1 MRYFLYLSPIIVLGN
16 SLMQNWFFRYK
27 LHHIPFWIGYHLLW
41 LWINIGSLPDAYA
54 YLFLGP
60 LPIKFYFY
68 IVFQALGAYF
78 NLYYLMPRF
87 LIVGKYKTYIALVM
101 LTILV
106 CSAFIVSGYYLAP
119 YFSDLTFEQI
129 FGRRRDQYL
138 LIFMTNAFPSTLGS
152 MTLAMSIKLGKNW
165 LETEK
170 KRLIVEKD
178 NLETEL
184 KYLKSQINPHFLFNT
199 INSIFVLIHKNPDL
213 ASESLA
219 SFSEMLRYQLYECN
233 DQEIPLSKEL
243 HFLENFIELESL
255 RLNENQTELQFEIN
269 HASAHSAGIAP
280 FILLPFVENAFKHV
294 SKGKTQK
301 NFIRMDLAVK
311 ENKTLEMKIE
321 NSRGTEINTTSSG
334 IGLKNVQRRL
344 NLIYPHRHT
353 LTIESDHE
361 VFVVAL
367 TIDLK

>member
-1 MRYFLYLSPIIVLGN
+1 
-16 SLMQNWFFRYK
+16 MQNWFFRYK
-27 LHHIPFWIGYHLLW
+27 LHHILFWICYHLLW

-54 YLFLGP
+54 YLFLGA
-60 LPIKFYFY
+60 LPVKFYGY
-68 IVFQALGAYF
+68 IIFQALGAYF

-87 LIVGKYKTYIALVM
+87 LIKGKYLTYTALVL
-101 LTILV
+101 LTIIV
-106 CSAFIVSGYYLAP
+106 CSALIVSGYYLAP

-129 FGRRRDQYL
+129 FGRRPDQYL
-138 LIFMTNAFPSTLGS
+138 LIFTSNAFPSTVGS
-152 MTLAMSIKLGKNW
+152 MTFAMSIKLGKNW
-165 LETEK
+165 LETEQ
-170 KRLIVEKD
+170 KRLTLEKD

-255 RLNENQTELQFEIN
+255 RLNENQTDLQFEII
-269 HASAHSAGIAP
+269 HASASGVNIAP

-294 SKGKTQK
+294 SKGKTQQ
-301 NFIRMDLAVK
+301 NFIRMRLAVK
-311 ENKTLEMKIE
+311 DHKTLEMHIE
-321 NSRGTEINTTSSG
+321 NSRGTEVNTPSSG
-334 IGLKNVQRRL
+334 IGLKNARRRL
-344 NLIYPHRHT
+344 NLIYPNRHT
-353 LTIESDHE
+353 LAIDADNEI
-361 VFVVAL
+361 FKLAL
-367 TIDLK
+367 AIDLQ

>member
-1 MRYFLYLSPIIVLGN
+1 
-16 SLMQNWFFRYK
+16 MQNWFFRYK

-41 LWINIGSLPDAYA
+41 MLINVGNLQEAFA

-60 LPIKFYFY
+60 LPVKFLGY

-78 NLYYLMPRF
+78 NLYVLIPRF
-87 LIVGKYKTYIALVM
+87 LYVGRYFTYIALVIV
-101 LTILV
+101 TILV
-106 CSAFIVSGYYLAP
+106 CSAFITGGYYLAP
-119 YFSDLTFEQI
+119 YFSGLTFYEM
-129 FGRRRDQYL
+129 FGRRPDEYL
-138 LIFMTNAFPSTLGS
+138 FIFTIMVLPSTAAS
-152 MTLAMSIKLGKNW
+152 MTLAMSVKLGKNW

-170 KRLIVEKD
+170 KRRTLEKD

-199 INSIFVLIHKNPDL
+199 INSIFVLIHKNPDR

-219 SFSEMLRYQLYECN
+219 SFSDMLRYQLYECN

-269 HASAHSAGIAP
+269 HASALGAGIAP
-280 FILLPFVENAFKHV
+280 FMLLPFVENAFKHV
-294 SKGKTQK
+294 SKGKARP
-301 NFIRMDLAVK
+301 NFIRMCLAVK
-311 ENKTLEMKIE
+311 DHKTLEMQLE
-321 NSRGTEINTTSSG
+321 NSRSGEERTGETG

-344 NLIYPHRHT
+344 NLIYPHRHQ
-353 LTIESDHE
+353 LKIDADHE
-361 VFVVAL
+361 KYEVTL